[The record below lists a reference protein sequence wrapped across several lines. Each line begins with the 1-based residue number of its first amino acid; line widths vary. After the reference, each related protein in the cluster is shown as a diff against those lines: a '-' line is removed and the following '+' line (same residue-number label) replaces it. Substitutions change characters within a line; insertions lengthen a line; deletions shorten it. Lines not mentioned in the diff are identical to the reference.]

1 MACFAASTVAI
12 QLIDLQLGLS
22 SSSDDEEN
30 LIVRKRRTRKMFLIN
45 CIAARYA
52 GNMRDEHMK
61 LSGYFTN
68 VIPKMTDWEFWRNF
82 RMNRE
87 TLTVFV
93 NFFRTTSKK
102 KLFWWQCS
110 N

>member
-1 MACFAASTVAI
+1 MACFATPTVAI
-12 QLIDLQLGLS
+12 QLVDLQLGLS

-30 LIVRKRRTRKMFLIN
+30 LIVRKRRKRKMFLIN

-68 VIPKMTDWEFWRNF
+68 VISKMTDREFWRNF
-82 RMNRE
+82 SMNRE

-93 NFFRTTSKK
+93 DLLEPHLRKNYSGG
-102 KLFWWQCS
+102 
-110 N
+110 NV